1 MKELGV
7 DVDKNICFYNN
18 TKLPTQK
25 SDNLITPENICQY
38 ESCLRGIFK
47 LRQLGIKNLTNSDKI
62 SYASNKYIQSTK
74 DVQKQFLA
82 KVVEE
87 ELLTTPWN
95 LTLNYLQSK
104 QINGMLSITGIGD
117 PSNGNGGYSFIKM
130 PVKQYNTDNKTLKD
144 EIDQLKEQNKNIKT
158 VTGTDADLRKL
169 CKKDIKMKL
178 IQLGIDEDYINKLTR
193 WERVAVLRYKSSK
206 AAELGYEGDITKYAR
221 GDRIGTSAQREAY
234 QNNINDLFK
243 KFVDY
248 LHAQQSQQLVIDEEN
263 NGFISEVLVEAARQ
277 GYLDNEEIYEDTNV
291 LYDKTL
297 SLAKTESINPDG
309 TLKIFNKKKK
319 KPERHDNSKQDQ
331 LLKLYNKDED
341 NDQLN
346 NFKIGL
352 KHDDIEFL
360 KQKRKLN
367 QGFNKVFE
375 YDLDRLTPM
384 INKKR
389 RNAPERK
396 FNEIIEDIIDQC
408 MSIDHNRIFHNPVR
422 KKDFPDYYD
431 KVLKPIDL
439 GTLKSKTKRNE
450 YLDYETFIEDI
461 TQMALNSE
469 IYNGPKEYS
478 IITSQAYQ
486 IVDLAKTLIE
496 SRKVELEENKPSIS

>member
-1 MKELGV
+1 M
-7 DVDKNICFYNN
+7 
-18 TKLPTQK
+18 
-25 SDNLITPENICQY
+25 
-38 ESCLRGIFK
+38 
-47 LRQLGIKNLTNSDKI
+47 
-62 SYASNKYIQSTK
+62 
-74 DVQKQFLA
+74 
-82 KVVEE
+82 
-87 ELLTTPWN
+87 
-95 LTLNYLQSK
+95 
-104 QINGMLSITGIGD
+104 
-117 PSNGNGGYSFIKM
+117 
-130 PVKQYNTDNKTLKD
+130 
-144 EIDQLKEQNKNIKT
+144 
-158 VTGTDADLRKL
+158 
-169 CKKDIKMKL
+169 
-178 IQLGIDEDYINKLTR
+178 
-193 WERVAVLRYKSSK
+193 
-206 AAELGYEGDITKYAR
+206 
-221 GDRIGTSAQREAY
+221 
-234 QNNINDLFK
+234 
-243 KFVDY
+243 
-248 LHAQQSQQLVIDEEN
+248 
-263 NGFISEVLVEAARQ
+263 
-277 GYLDNEEIYEDTNV
+277 
-291 LYDKTL
+291 
-297 SLAKTESINPDG
+297 
-309 TLKIFNKKKK
+309 
-319 KPERHDNSKQDQ
+319 
-331 LLKLYNKDED
+331 LKLYNKDED

-496 SRKVELEENKPSIS
+496 SRKVELEENKPRQ